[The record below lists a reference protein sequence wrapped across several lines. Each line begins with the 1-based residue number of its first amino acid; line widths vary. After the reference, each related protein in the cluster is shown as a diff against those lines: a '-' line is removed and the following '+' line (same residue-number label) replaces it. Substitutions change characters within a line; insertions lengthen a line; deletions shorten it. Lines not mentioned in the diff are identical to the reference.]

1 MVTRAF
7 LIILFS
13 IVLNSCV
20 TFLKNT
26 YGEYISSELPPN
38 ESLKKIRT
46 DGYYYTTWKLDENES
61 CNSLAIHYFILTD
74 RGKIHRMGGYD
85 RVVEIDSFRKRM
97 YSQRSIEYGFKFK
110 QNNGVFEIN
119 KDTLI
124 AQLALSSGGNP
135 YFIATYFYKIIS
147 PNQVKLIGVYGK
159 EGYRSEKRDVVY
171 NFQRLDTSSYLNQL
185 IEENVNPIFLRNAK
199 NKK

>member
-1 MVTRAF
+1 MVTRTF
-7 LIILFS
+7 LIILLS

-26 YGEYISSELPPN
+26 YGEYVSTELPPN

-61 CNSLAIHYFILTD
+61 SNSLAIHFFILTEK
-74 RGKIHRMGGYD
+74 GKTHRMGGYD
-85 RVVEIDSFRKRM
+85 RVVEIDSFYKRM
-97 YSQRSIEYGFKFK
+97 YSRRSIEYGLKFK
-110 QNNGVFEIN
+110 QNNGIFEIN

-124 AQLALSSGGNP
+124 TQFALSSGGNP
-135 YFIATYFYKIIS
+135 SFIATYFYKIIS
-147 PNQVKLIGVYGK
+147 PNQVKLIGAYGK
-159 EGYRSEKRDVVY
+159 EGYLSEKREVVY
-171 NFQRLDTSSYLNQL
+171 NFKRLDTLSYLNQL
-185 IEENVNPIFLRNAK
+185 IEENVNPVFLRNEK